1 MACVEFRLSVCG
13 YGLLHQRWV
22 GPAMIR
28 RRAAVLAAIIVG
40 AILLPISPIVVG
52 LVALLWWMH

>member
-1 MACVEFRLSVCG
+1 
-13 YGLLHQRWV
+13 
-22 GPAMIR
+22 MIR